1 MATRTP
7 TTASGGSA
15 PASSSKSRA
24 GTIPPP
30 RQPTG
35 DAPSKPGSGPASDAA
50 IGFGRRGR
58 VYLAGRQRG
67 ADVTTVGQLL
77 LYLPIFGVSLVIVVA
92 ISCAVLPGAPWVP
105 VAGWL
110 ATGALAFHR
119 PAEGVFARR
128 LLHLRHPTPKELT
141 RLEAVW
147 REVTARAGV
156 EGRAYELWI
165 EDNHHLNAYAAAGH
179 IVGVTRC
186 SLEILPNEHLAAVL
200 AHELGHHV
208 GGHAWS
214 SLLGEWYA
222 VPGRLAWAAVR
233 RLASLVPGAV
243 RRLNGFVALVLFLM
257 GSGLV
262 LTLAVSYWFVPAAL
276 VVAPYLL
283 AAVGRRAE
291 LRADRHAAA
300 LGFGSS
306 LAEVLHRMHT
316 AGSAAGHTAALSGCG
331 QADAVGAA
339 ARSRRDRPGL
349 LGSLLSSHPDYH
361 TRLHHLAPYLGRQ
374 R

>member
-1 MATRTP
+1 MAIRTP
-7 TTASGGSA
+7 KTASDGSA
-15 PASSSKSRA
+15 PAAASTPRA

-30 RQPTG
+30 RQSPG
-35 DAPSKPGSGPASDAA
+35 DVPPEPPDPDSAADFSG
-50 IGFGRRGR
+50 RGR
-58 VYLAGRQRG
+58 AHVAGRQRG

-77 LYLPIFGVSLVIVVA
+77 LYLPIFGVSLVIVLA
-92 ISCAVLPGAPWVP
+92 ISRAVLPDAPWVP

-128 LLHLRHPTPKELT
+128 LLHLRHPTPKERA

-165 EDNHHLNAYAAAGH
+165 EDSDHLNAYAAAGH
-179 IVGVTRC
+179 IVGVTRY
-186 SLEILPNEHLAAVL
+186 SLENLPDGHLAAVL

-222 VPGRLAWAAVR
+222 VPGRLAWAGVR
-233 RLASLVPGAV
+233 RVAPLVPGVV
-243 RRLNGFVALVLFLM
+243 RRLNGFVAFALFLM

-262 LTLAVSYWFVPAAL
+262 LTLAASYWYVPAAL

-306 LAEVLHRMHT
+306 LAEVLHHMHT
-316 AGSAAGHTAALSGCG
+316 AGSAAGPAAALSGCG
-331 QADAVGAA
+331 QADAVGVA
-339 ARSRRDRPGL
+339 ARSRRGRPGL